1 MLNKK
6 GKEWA
11 LSCVAL
17 SAAVLMGI
25 STTVQA
31 DTTGNASSANTSIAK
46 NGINNVATTQSASK
60 STAVTQS
67 ANSDIPDGGHV
78 SNDFFNE
85 DSNQLGYASNFHI
98 FANEAHLNSHTNGNV
113 AVGDFYGN
121 VNFGTNVI
129 DGTLEKEVSYIQ
141 SPHNIASSSFVNS
154 NEKRANKVVFGENN
168 DIDVSN
174 PDRPSING
182 TYLDHI
188 TASGDDDAINKNEIY
203 QDKNDNKYID
213 IENYLDNFL
222 SNKSTTLANSTTQI
236 KVTNDDFP
244 DQNQRVINLQDYEV
258 ADGNRIVFDF
268 DPSVLTS
275 GTPIY
280 IYGLSQDAGG
290 TNIIINVDTKGA
302 DPYVVNSQI
311 KLIYNHGTANGDVD
325 RPNQE
330 TEFFD
335 DNHLLWNF
343 YDGTKDNK
351 LYDGEVILDRPFQ
364 GSILAPKATVTANQ
378 NFDGNVAANK
388 VNINAESHRWDL
400 QNDSKTETEFEKPIV
415 IPGELPQEWLDKPNI
430 ENPDIPEEEKDI
442 DPDTGGLIDPDEN
455 EGNEGEETGNTTDPE
470 KPSTEKPS
478 TEKPNTEKPGT
489 DTDDKDGNGNE
500 EGSSTDENTDG
511 EGNLITNGGSE
522 GTDPG
527 TSGNLNNGLL
537 PNVVGKNSDVSQTP
551 STTSNSGLLPQ
562 TGATTGIL
570 ATISG
575 VILLAFGLILKAT
588 HIKKEN

>member
-1 MLNKK
+1 
-6 GKEWA
+6 
-11 LSCVAL
+11 
-17 SAAVLMGI
+17 
-25 STTVQA
+25 
-31 DTTGNASSANTSIAK
+31 
-46 NGINNVATTQSASK
+46 
-60 STAVTQS
+60 
-67 ANSDIPDGGHV
+67 
-78 SNDFFNE
+78 
-85 DSNQLGYASNFHI
+85 
-98 FANEAHLNSHTNGNV
+98 
-113 AVGDFYGN
+113 
-121 VNFGTNVI
+121 
-129 DGTLEKEVSYIQ
+129 
-141 SPHNIASSSFVNS
+141 
-154 NEKRANKVVFGENN
+154 
-168 DIDVSN
+168 
-174 PDRPSING
+174 
-182 TYLDHI
+182 
-188 TASGDDDAINKNEIY
+188 
-203 QDKNDNKYID
+203 
-213 IENYLDNFL
+213 
-222 SNKSTTLANSTTQI
+222 
-236 KVTNDDFP
+236 
-244 DQNQRVINLQDYEV
+244 
-258 ADGNRIVFDF
+258 
-268 DPSVLTS
+268 
-275 GTPIY
+275 
-280 IYGLSQDAGG
+280 
-290 TNIIINVDTKGA
+290 
-302 DPYVVNSQI
+302 
-311 KLIYNHGTANGDVD
+311 
-325 RPNQE
+325 
-330 TEFFD
+330 
-335 DNHLLWNF
+335 LLWNF

-378 NFDGNVAANK
+378 NFDGNVAANV

-470 KPSTEKPS
+470 KPSTEKP
-478 TEKPNTEKPGT
+478 NTEKPGT

-551 STTSNSGLLPQ
+551 NSTSNSGLLPQ
-562 TGATTGIL
+562 TGATTGIF